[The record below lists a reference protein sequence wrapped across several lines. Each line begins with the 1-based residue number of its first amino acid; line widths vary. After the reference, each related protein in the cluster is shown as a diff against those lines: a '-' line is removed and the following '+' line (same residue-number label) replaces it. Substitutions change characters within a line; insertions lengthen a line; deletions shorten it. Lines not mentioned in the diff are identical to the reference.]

1 MTSRSITV
9 PNQLDLA
16 SSLRF
21 ARALQSQPEAEEYVF
36 DFQHLRWLEP
46 FPMLYLSN
54 QLKRFARQRRGSR
67 LLVGNHERLSYAG
80 HMGFFQAF
88 GLDFGKRPGQ
98 ARGSDRYLPITILA
112 VADLEQEAAS
122 SYREIGLVVESRS
135 QGLAKLLTQ
144 QDGGDLV
151 DTLAYSF
158 REMIRNVV
166 EHAKS
171 ENVEY
176 CAQYWPK
183 KQRVE
188 IAILDTGV
196 GLRASL
202 SENPFLQP
210 DDDKAALDLCLLP
223 GVSGKMYEGKHSA
236 PYDEW
241 QNSGY
246 GLYVTS
252 RLCGNE
258 GAFFICSGNTGL
270 LLEQSRK
277 RYLETDFKGT
287 ALRLVLRTDRIGAL
301 TQSSKHILEKGDQI
315 AKQLSGEQGY
325 LTASVAS
332 RMLSRDFE

>member
-1 MTSRSITV
+1 M
-9 PNQLDLA
+9 PDQLDLA

-21 ARALQSQPEAEEYVF
+21 ARALQSQPEAEEHIF
-36 DFQHLRWLEP
+36 DFRQLRWLEP

-67 LLVGNHERLSYAG
+67 MLVGNHEHLSYAG

-88 GLDFGKRPGQ
+88 GLDFGKQPGQ
-98 ARGSDRYLPITILA
+98 ARGNERYLPMTILA
-112 VADLEQEAAS
+112 VADLEQEATS
-122 SYREIGLVVESRS
+122 SHCQIGEIVESRS
-135 QGLAKLLTQ
+135 QGLARLLTQ

-166 EHAKS
+166 EHSKS

-176 CAQYWPK
+176 CAQYWPT

-188 IAILDTGV
+188 IAVLDTGI

-202 SENPFLQP
+202 CENPFLEP
-210 DDDKAALDLCLLP
+210 DDDREALNLSLVP
-223 GVSGKMYEGKHSA
+223 GVSGKMYRGKKSN

-252 RLCGNE
+252 RLCGNG
-258 GAFFICSGNTGL
+258 GAFFICSGDTGL
-270 LLEQSRK
+270 LLGHSR
-277 RYLETDFKGT
+277 RQYLKSDFKGT
-287 ALRLVLRTDRIGAL
+287 ALSLVLRTDRIGAL
-301 TQSSKHILEKGDQI
+301 TQSCKRILQEGDRI
-315 AKQLSGEQGY
+315 AKRLSGEQEY

>member
-1 MTSRSITV
+1 VTSRSITV
-9 PNQLDLA
+9 PDQLDLA

-21 ARALQSQPEAEEYVF
+21 SRALQSQPEAEEYVF

-46 FPMLYLSN
+46 FPMLYFAN

-67 LLVGNHERLSYAG
+67 LLVGNYRHLSYAG
-80 HMGFFQAF
+80 HMGFFRAF

-98 ARGSDRYLPITILA
+98 AKGNDRYLPITILA

-122 SYREIGLVVESRS
+122 SYREIGLVVETRS
-135 QGLAKLLTQ
+135 HGLARLLTQ

-166 EHAKS
+166 AHARS

-176 CAQYWPK
+176 CAQYWPT

-202 SENPFLQP
+202 SENPFLEP
-210 DDDKAALDLCLLP
+210 DDDREALNLCLLP
-223 GVSGKMYEGKHSA
+223 GVSGKMYEGKNSD

-258 GAFFICSGNTGL
+258 GAFFICSGDTGL
-270 LLEQSRK
+270 LLGHSR
-277 RYLETDFKGT
+277 RQYLKSDFKGT
-287 ALRLVLRTDRIGAL
+287 ALSLVLRTDRIGAL
-301 TQSSKHILEKGDQI
+301 TQSCKRILQEGDRI
-315 AKQLSGEQGY
+315 AKRLSGEQGY